1 MSAARKKQCQVMGR
15 GHNPNLI
22 AVRKSA
28 DARRRPGRL
37 AEVEGTLL
45 TVFFGPGEVL
55 HARNHDPQR
64 LLRIVKVGGVVD
76 VPVDYPSLLR
86 TYDGYQF
93 SLLPGD
99 GELEPCTDDPFG
111 WKRRAAEGQP

>member
-1 MSAARKKQCQVMGR
+1 MSAARKKRCQVMGQ
-15 GHNPNLI
+15 GHNPNPI
-22 AVRKSA
+22 AVRRSA

-37 AEVEGTLL
+37 AGVEDTLL

-55 HARNHDPQR
+55 RARNHDPER
-64 LLRIVKVGGVVD
+64 LVSIVRLGGVVD